1 MKRRENLTAK
11 ELEELMVHFET
22 IEAWMKA
29 VRAAV
34 LEELMRGRKSKLWKL
49 VQGRST
55 RGWKDAQRVMKILI
69 QLRIPIDS
77 FAPRELLGVVK
88 VEALLKKRKLA
99 KTIKG
104 KVRMPTYIARQ
115 VKRSEPPLHVAR
127 IDDPRPAVRRGQEF
141 EGR

>member
-1 MKRRENLTAK
+1 MKRREDLTTK
-11 ELEELMVHFET
+11 ELEGLMTHFEA

-29 VRAAV
+29 VRAAI

-55 RGWKDAQRVMKILI
+55 RSWKNEQKVMALLHG
-69 QLRIPIDS
+69 LRFPEDS
-77 FAPRELLGVVK
+77 YAPRELVGVAK

-104 KVRMPTYIARQ
+104 KVVIPPYLARLVQ
-115 VKRSEPPLHVAR
+115 RSEPPLHVAR